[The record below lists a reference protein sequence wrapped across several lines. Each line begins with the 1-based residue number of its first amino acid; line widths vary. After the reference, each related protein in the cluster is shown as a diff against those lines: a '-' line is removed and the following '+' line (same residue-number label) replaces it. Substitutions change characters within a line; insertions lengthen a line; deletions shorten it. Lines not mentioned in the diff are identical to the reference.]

1 MRVAVYNQMF
11 GFNGRDLVSALKGTI
26 RVHYSTDPEKVCSK
40 ANIGKTIEVVAASK
54 ADVIGICEILEG
66 QEEELK
72 QKLSSLGYKYI
83 YFESGRKTNMSDLS
97 MKIVLASKIK
107 CEKVEVEDF
116 PLKDSVGGGGGFVHC
131 YFPELKLDVVSV
143 HIGYNKSNTYF
154 QQLGFL
160 QGYLK
165 KLYGSV
171 ILMGDFNLSYD
182 KLKEFFGD
190 LTLASNGIKSCSTT
204 PIIKEFI
211 NEDYDHIFVK
221 GFNSCKAGELEG
233 HSDHRLIY
241 VDLDEA

>member
-11 GFNGRDLVSALKGTI
+11 GLNGRNLVSALKGNLSM
-26 RVHYSTDPEKVCSK
+26 YSPLNPKDEISG
-40 ANIGKTIEVVAASK
+40 ADINRTIEVITASK

-66 QEEELK
+66 QEKELK
-72 QKLSSLGYKYI
+72 DKLFDLGYKHV
-83 YFESGRKTNMSDLS
+83 YFEQGRKTKMSDLF
-97 MKIVLASKIK
+97 MNVAVASKIK
-107 CEKVEVEDF
+107 CDKVVVEDF
-116 PLKDSVGGGGGFVHC
+116 PSKDSFGGGGGFVHC
-131 YFPELKLDVVSV
+131 YFPELKLDII
-143 HIGYNKSNTYF
+143 HIHMGYNKSNTYF

-165 KLYGSV
+165 KLYGNV

-204 PIIKEFI
+204 PVIKEFI

-221 GFNSCKAGELEG
+221 GFENCRAGELEW
-233 HSDHRLIY
+233 HSDHKLIY
-241 VDLDEA
+241 VDLE

>member
-11 GFNGRDLVSALKGTI
+11 GLNGRNLVSALKGNLDA
-26 RVHYSTDPEKVCSK
+26 YSPLNS
-40 ANIGKTIEVVAASK
+40 GEVTSK
-54 ADVIGICEILEG
+54 ADVSRTIEVILNSKADIIGICEVLEG
-66 QEEELK
+66 QEHELK
-72 QKLSSLGYKYI
+72 EKLSEVGYKYFH
-83 YFESGRKTNMSDLS
+83 FEQGRKTKMGNLCMQ
-97 MKIVLASKIK
+97 IVLASKIK
-107 CEKVEVEDF
+107 CEKVEVIDF
-116 PLKDSVGGGGGFVHC
+116 PIKKGVGGGGGFIHC

-143 HIGYNKSNTYF
+143 HIGYNKSNMYF

-165 KLYGSV
+165 KLYGDM

-190 LTLASNGIKSCSTT
+190 LSLASNGLKSCSTT

-221 GFNSCKAGELEG
+221 GFEDYEAGVLEG

-241 VDLDEA
+241 VDLK